1 MSAKGLRR
9 FALEAYRGISG
20 LVLEDL
26 KPLSLIVGANN
37 SGKSSILEAIA
48 LLLRAPDPGQWVHV
62 ARQRDFDMPFED
74 ALWSMFPSGGVFN
87 LENGPQ
93 QSESISVRGIL
104 DGQVDRMLQA
114 HCLAT
119 ERWSD
124 NNESE
129 LVLSVELRVDQTQP
143 AVLEFRRSSQTQWGR
158 GTVFKVFT
166 VTSAAHRSTR
176 GFVEHLSHVV
186 DSGRKS
192 LAIELACV
200 FDPDIENLDVVE
212 LAGRRSV
219 RVTHRIRGVVDL
231 SSFGDGLRRAVLFSL
246 VLARAAGG
254 VLLIDEIDVGIHPA
268 VMNAVFAK
276 LCTAA
281 EEVQTQVIM
290 TTHSLEA
297 VDALVAAV
305 AERNAADEFAAYW
318 VQRKDGQHAVR
329 RYDFA
334 KLCRLREGGLDIR

>member
-1 MSAKGLRR
+1 MSASGLQR
-9 FALEAYRGISG
+9 LSLDAYRGISG
-20 LVLEDL
+20 LVLHDL

-62 ARQRDFDMPFED
+62 ARQRDLDMPLED
-74 ALWSMFPSGGVFN
+74 ALWSMFPGGGVFN

-93 QSESISVRGIL
+93 QSRSISLGGTLGDQTERRV
-104 DGQVDRMLQA
+104 QA
-114 HCLAT
+114 RCLAT

-129 LVLSVELRVDQTQP
+129 LVLSVELKVDQEKP
-143 AVLEFRRSSQTQWGR
+143 SVLEFRRTSPTQWGR
-158 GTVFKVFT
+158 GTTFKAYT
-166 VTSAAHRSTR
+166 ITSAAHRSTR
-176 GFVEHLSHVV
+176 GFVENLSHVV
-186 DSGRKS
+186 DSGRKA

-200 FDPDIENLDVVE
+200 FDPEIRNLDVVE

-219 RVTHRIRGVVDL
+219 RVTHQTRGVVDL

-281 EEVQTQVIM
+281 EEVQAQVIM

-297 VDALVAAV
+297 VDALVAAL

>member
-1 MSAKGLRR
+1 MSATGLHRL
-9 FALEAYRGISG
+9 ALEAYRGISG

-26 KPLSLIVGANN
+26 KPLSLVVGANN

-48 LLLRAPDPGQWVHV
+48 LLLRAPDPGQWVQV
-62 ARQRDFDMPFED
+62 ARQRDLDMPLED
-74 ALWSMFPSGGVFN
+74 ALWSMFPGGAVFH
-87 LENGPQ
+87 LEDGPQ
-93 QSESISVRGIL
+93 QSQSISLRGKL
-104 DGQVDRMLQA
+104 DSQTARVVQA
-114 HCLAT
+114 RGLAT
-119 ERWSD
+119 ERWGD

-129 LVLSVELRVDQTQP
+129 LVLSVELKVDQEKP
-143 AVLEFRRSSQTQWGR
+143 SVLEFRRTSPTPWGR
-158 GTVFKVFT
+158 GTAFKAYT
-166 VTSAAHRSTR
+166 ITSAAHRSTR

-200 FDPDIENLDVVE
+200 FDPDIENLDIVE

-305 AERNAADEFAAYW
+305 ADRNAADEFAAYW